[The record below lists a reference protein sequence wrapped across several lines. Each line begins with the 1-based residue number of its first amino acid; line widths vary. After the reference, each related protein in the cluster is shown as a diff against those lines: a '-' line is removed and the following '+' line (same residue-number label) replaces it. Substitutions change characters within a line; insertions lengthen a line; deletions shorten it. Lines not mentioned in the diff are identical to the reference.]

1 MKRDLLCT
9 LASLSLAGLAPP
21 AAAQERA
28 PQVQQ
33 AWTAY
38 NELRYSDAIRA
49 ARAAV
54 RGRLAHEDQVAAYEV
69 LAYALAA
76 LDSTARAVEAFKQLI
91 FLDPD
96 REPDVNDVAPRIV
109 NAYTAALGDVL
120 VVRRAALERT
130 SFVAGEG
137 DTPIR
142 FEVSRPSRAIV
153 RVVGPQG
160 YDVVVD
166 SFLVARQGGAA
177 WSALTP
183 DGDPAPEGSYQVI
196 VTAVE
201 RGNQH
206 GAELQ
211 AVVTHAPVDTLAH
224 LLGLPGQTPLP
235 EMERPPRDWRPL
247 GLSLLYAGV
256 GAGATLALDQP
267 SLNSGPQ
274 AIVTGVSVV
283 ALISGFV
290 SSIRRPD
297 PQPVVANIR
306 YNLLLRDE
314 LARRNE
320 EIARQNAE
328 RRRQIRITIT
338 PVTAEAEDR

>member
-1 MKRDLLCT
+1 MLATPLLAL
-9 LASLSLAGLAPP
+9 LAASAP
-21 AAAQERA
+21 AAAQQRA

-33 AWTAY
+33 AWAAY
-38 NELRYSDAIRA
+38 DELRYGDAIRL
-49 ARAAV
+49 ARTAV
-54 RGRLAHEDQVAAYEV
+54 RGRLGHDDQVAAYEV

-76 LDSTARAVEAFKQLI
+76 LDSTAQAVEAFKQLI

-96 REPDVNDVAPRIV
+96 REPDVNEVAPRIV

-120 VVRRAALERT
+120 VVRRAAVEPG

-137 DTPIR
+137 RAPIR
-142 FEVSRPSRAIV
+142 FEVSRPSRAVV
-153 RVVGPQG
+153 RVVGPRG

-166 SFLVARQGGAA
+166 SFLVARQGGAEWDA
-177 WSALTP
+177 RTA
-183 DGDPAPEGSYQVI
+183 DGGPAPEGVYQVI

-206 GAELQ
+206 GAQLQ
-211 AVVTHAPVDTLAH
+211 VVVTHAPVDTTPH
-224 LLGLPGQTPLP
+224 LTSLPGQTPLP
-235 EMERPPRDWRPL
+235 EVERPPRDWRPL
-247 GLSLLYAGV
+247 GLSLLYAGI

-267 SLNSGPQ
+267 SLHSGPQ
-274 AIVTGVSVV
+274 VIVLGVSVG
-283 ALISGFV
+283 ALVSGFV

-297 PQPVVANIR
+297 PQPVLANIR
-306 YNLLLRDE
+306 YNQLLRDE

-320 EIARQNAE
+320 EIARQNAD

-338 PVTAEAEDR
+338 RVDGGDR